1 MVVTPMEVWTLR
13 PMGRGMKARKA
24 VVRISVNSS
33 ILENPEGI
41 VKEVGRSRVKRG
53 PHKFKGK
60 IR

>member
-1 MVVTPMEVWTLR
+1 MEVWTLR